1 MRKSG
6 VSHNAR
12 RKQRPSPAELSG
24 TAEGQIEEICR
35 DLAVQVKRMQQL
47 QEQAHELRTTLR
59 LWKGPSGPNS

>member
-6 VSHNAR
+6 VSHSAR
-12 RKQRPSPAELSG
+12 RKQRASAAELSA
-24 TAEGQIEEICR
+24 AEGQIEEICR

-47 QEQAHELRTTLR
+47 QEQAHELRTTLL